1 MDAARFAQLL
11 AYCRLDAEELSEAD
25 KVLLEGMYDSA
36 VSYMTQAGVP
46 VPESGTPR
54 RAQYDQVVNSL
65 VLSTWEQRGSQSE
78 GIDLTE
84 NPVFRR
90 QLVQLKLTAQA

>member
-1 MDAARFAQLL
+1 MDGARFAQLL
-11 AYCRLDAEELSEAD
+11 AYCRLDAEDLSESD

-78 GIDLTE
+78 GVTLTE
-84 NPVFRR
+84 NPSFRR
-90 QLVQLKLTAQA
+90 QIVQLKLTAQA